1 MTDYFILLLILTGQ
15 QPYPKQP
22 PQLTN
27 NPMKSLNSGGN
38 PASSVHQKWVDQ
50 GVILAA
56 FCRFRPLNPKQKT
69 KKLEY

>member
-15 QPYPKQP
+15 QSYSKQL

-27 NPMKSLNSGGN
+27 NPMMSINSGGN
-38 PASSVHQKWVDQ
+38 PDSSVHQNWVDQ

-56 FCRFRPLNPKQKT
+56 FCRFRPLNPKKKT
-69 KKLEY
+69 KKLKC

>member
-1 MTDYFILLLILTGQ
+1 MLLILTGQ

-56 FCRFRPLNPKQKT
+56 FCRFRPLNPK
-69 KKLEY
+69 KKNQETQMLIHAL